1 MLPMNVRNEIA
12 REWQSIKRAYKSEEN
27 RQTALDMVVARI
39 KTKHPE
45 YFILEDSTQDG
56 ELTSIPE
63 EQ

>member
-1 MLPMNVRNEIA
+1 MHIRNEIA
-12 REWQSIKRAYKSEEN
+12 REWQSIKRFYKSEEN

-45 YFILEDSTQDG
+45 YFVEETIEVHT
-56 ELTSIPE
+56 E